1 MKNKIEKKIK
11 FNKKPKKLNYEKLA
25 ICSSAYTDVLEDM
38 KKNTKLYIELFEKFL
53 NNSSSFEV
61 FFEKKFKILSKLP
74 NYDLMKFHMKFFE
87 FKFEL
92 IKKKIKEKYPN
103 KDILEDNFYQTQ
115 FTYLKEI
122 FSYKDSDYYDINKQF
137 AKFYGAIGYD
147 ETLFKYHYF
156 FGAFK
161 SEIKK
166 FISTYKEH
174 DSLFELL
181 FEEYFYNIHL
191 NILSDR
197 YIKIHDLNYDKKTFT
212 YDQFTDYINII
223 YNKVSKYENIVNQF
237 FKKYSFITNKNIEL
251 MYKIGINRPLY
262 AQRINKFIKENRLK
276 VSLLKKYGLSFFIN
290 DTFYYYSKDYF
301 YIYKKLENSFNI
313 KIQHKTIFFKNKI
326 KNKKI
331 KRIKL

>member
-1 MKNKIEKKIK
+1 MKNKIKREFK
-11 FNKKPKKLNYEKLA
+11 FNKKPKKLNYEELM
-25 ICSSAYTDVLEDM
+25 ICSLSYMDVLQDI
-38 KKNTKLYIELFEKFL
+38 KKDTNSYIELFETFL
-53 NNSSSFEV
+53 NDSSLFET
-61 FFEKKFKILSKLP
+61 FFERKFKILSKLP

-103 KDILEDNFYQTQ
+103 KNILEDNFYQTQ
-115 FTYLKEI
+115 FIYLKEI
-122 FSYKDSDYYDINKQF
+122 FSYKDDEYYDINKQF
-137 AKFYGAIGYD
+137 AKFYGAIGYE

-161 SEIKK
+161 SKIKK
-166 FISTYKEH
+166 FISTRKEH

-181 FEEYFYNIHL
+181 FEEYFYNVHL

-237 FKKYSFITNKNIEL
+237 FKKYSFIANKNIEL
-251 MYKIGINRPLY
+251 MYKIGVNRPLY
-262 AQRINKFIKENRLK
+262 TQKINKFIKETRLK
-276 VSLLKKYGLSFFIN
+276 VPLLEKYSLSFFIN
-290 DTFYYYSKDYF
+290 DTFYYYSKDHF
-301 YIYKKLENSFNI
+301 YIYKKLEDSNII

>member
-11 FNKKPKKLNYEKLA
+11 FNKKPKKLNYEELA

-61 FFEKKFKILSKLP
+61 FFERAFNVLSKLP

-115 FTYLKEI
+115 FIYLKEI

-137 AKFYGAIGYD
+137 AKFYGAIGYE
-147 ETLFKYHYF
+147 ETLFRYYYF

-161 SEIKK
+161 SKIKK
-166 FISTYKEH
+166 FIGICKKQ
-174 DSLFELL
+174 DSLFGLL
-181 FEEYFYNIHL
+181 FEEYFYNVLI

-197 YIKIHDLNYDKKTFT
+197 YIKIYDFDHVKKTFT

-223 YNKVSKYENIVNQF
+223 YNKVSNYENAIKRF
-237 FKKYSFITNKNIEL
+237 YEKHSIDINKNSNL
-251 MYKIGINRPLY
+251 MYKIGVNKPLY
-262 AQRINKFIKENRLK
+262 RQRINKFNKEIGLK
-276 VSLLKKYGLSFFIN
+276 IPLLGRYSLSIFIN
-290 DTFYYYSKDYF
+290 DTYYFYSKKYF
-301 YIYKKLENSFNI
+301 YIYKKLKDNYNVR
-313 KIQHKTIFFKNKI
+313 IQHESIFFKNKI